1 MCIDYK
7 ILTKILANRLKNVLP
22 HIISKEQTCSIP
34 NRNIFNNLFQIRD
47 IIMLTKEKNNKLYIL
62 QVDQEEAFDKID
74 HDFLYK
80 IINKMG
86 FSNEFIQFVK
96 ILYRN
101 NISYVINNGYLSSPI
116 KLLRGLRQGCPLSL
130 PLYVIHGEVT
140 TVNINNNENIK
151 GVKIPNNKK

>member
-1 MCIDYK
+1 
-7 ILTKILANRLKNVLP
+7 
-22 HIISKEQTCSIP
+22 
-34 NRNIFNNLFQIRD
+34 
-47 IIMLTKEKNNKLYIL
+47 MLTKEKNNKLYIL

-74 HDFLYK
+74 HDFLHK